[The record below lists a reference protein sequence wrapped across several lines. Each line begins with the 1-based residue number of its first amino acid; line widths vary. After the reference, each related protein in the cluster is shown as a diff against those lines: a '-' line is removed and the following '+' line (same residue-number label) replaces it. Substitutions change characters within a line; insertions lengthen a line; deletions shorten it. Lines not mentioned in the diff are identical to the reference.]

1 MKIFKFTQF
10 LGILL
15 VFFAAGSSDLG
26 TIDFSA
32 LLQQVATG
40 FLVAGISKLLYLIT
54 TPRKKSKAEI
64 IPIQNLR
71 KAV

>member
-26 TIDFSA
+26 TIDFSVLVHQV
-32 LLQQVATG
+32 LLG
-40 FLVAGISKLLYLIT
+40 FSIAGVSKLLCSIT
-54 TPRKKSKAEI
+54 IPSKKSKAEI
-64 IPIQNLR
+64 IPIENLR